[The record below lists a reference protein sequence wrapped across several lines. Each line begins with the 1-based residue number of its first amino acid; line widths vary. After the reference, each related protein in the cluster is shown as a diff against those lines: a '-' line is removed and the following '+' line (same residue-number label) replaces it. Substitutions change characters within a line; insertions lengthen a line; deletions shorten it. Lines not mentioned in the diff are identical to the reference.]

1 MYSLVYFRIVSAH
14 TRGLGHGFI
23 LNACN
28 VPPTG
33 AVRLQTPLLFPRNKK
48 LYDGSEP
55 ACFMD
60 HSGML
65 VTLPYDLR
73 VSPPH
78 TCARR
83 LIIQLF
89 ASAHANA
96 EGGCN
101 QQQPSVPATAGSGGQ
116 NGRFPAV
123 IDYSPLCSDLTVYSS
138 TLNACTLL
146 TLDGVCKICRSQQHH
161 PPQEVQF
168 RWLFL
173 NDDAGVKEHRRPL
186 AVVSP

>member
-1 MYSLVYFRIVSAH
+1 MWAWFYFKCVRCCS
-14 TRGLGHGFI
+14 
-23 LNACN
+23 
-28 VPPTG
+28 TG

-48 LYDGSEP
+48 LYDGSEL

-73 VSPPH
+73 VSPPR
-78 TCARR
+78 TCAQR

-89 ASAHANA
+89 ASAHAIA

-101 QQQPSVPATAGSGGQ
+101 QRQPSVPAAAGNGGR

-123 IDYSPLCSDLTVYSS
+123 IDYSLLCCD
-138 TLNACTLL
+138 
-146 TLDGVCKICRSQQHH
+146 
-161 PPQEVQF
+161 
-168 RWLFL
+168 
-173 NDDAGVKEHRRPL
+173 L
-186 AVVSP
+186 AVYKAAR

>member
-1 MYSLVYFRIVSAH
+1 MYLFIL
-14 TRGLGHGFI
+14 GLYLLTCELSHGFTFK
-23 LNACN
+23 CEQCFS
-28 VPPTG
+28 TG

-48 LYDGSEP
+48 LYDGSEL

-116 NGRFPAV
+116 NGCFPAV
-123 IDYSPLCSDLTVYSS
+123 IDYSLLCSDLAVYKAAHS
-138 TLNACTLL
+138 TPA
-146 TLDGVCKICRSQQHH
+146 
-161 PPQEVQF
+161 
-168 RWLFL
+168 LFSL
-173 NDDAGVKEHRRPL
+173 
-186 AVVSP
+186 